1 MQIESVPQALKL
13 LKTPTPWRRDLN
25 AVLLRLE
32 ATSTPIDWPEPKT
45 ELEDYLFAVATVAF
59 VEPRR
64 SDRERAAL
72 RNALGGQRFERLMVL
87 LTFIRVAHYWT
98 VVHPDLD
105 LEDDVRPLLDQHEEL
120 TRLLLEDP
128 EAARCEMG
136 VRLFDE
142 LERLRDL
149 KERLELERA
158 KQVLEER
165 DRQRELLLRTAEAEL
180 AHVTPVSMMGELT
193 ASITHE
199 VLQPLAGVTTSAD
212 AARRWLAGDLPD
224 LDEARACLERIA
236 SDVKRAGEVITG
248 IRALVKK
255 SALTRARLDFND
267 AIQEVVAMIK
277 DEAGHHQV
285 SVRTELAAGL
295 PSVQGDRVQLQQVVL
310 NLVMNGIDAMKV
322 VTDRPREL
330 LIKSQP
336 HEPEEVLVAVQDSG
350 IGVDQQN
357 MARLFEPFYTT
368 KPEGMG
374 MGLRISRS
382 IIEAHGGR
390 LWAAPNAGP
399 GITVQFTLPISA

>member
-1 MQIESVPQALKL
+1 
-13 LKTPTPWRRDLN
+13 
-25 AVLLRLE
+25 
-32 ATSTPIDWPEPKT
+32 
-45 ELEDYLFAVATVAF
+45 
-59 VEPRR
+59 
-64 SDRERAAL
+64 
-72 RNALGGQRFERLMVL
+72 MVL
-87 LTFIRVAHYWT
+87 LTFIRMAHYWT

-128 EAARCEMG
+128 EPARCEMG

-165 DRQRELLLRTAEAEL
+165 DRQRELLLRTAEAGL
-180 AHVTPVSMMGELT
+180 AHVTRVSMMGELT
-193 ASITHE
+193 ASIAHE
-199 VLQPLAGVTTSAD
+199 VLQPLAGVTTSAG
-212 AARRWLAGDLPD
+212 AARRRLTGDLAD

-236 SDVKRAGEVITG
+236 SDVKRASEVITG

-267 AIQEVVAMIK
+267 AIQEMVAMIK

-285 SVRTELAAGL
+285 SVRTKLAAGL

-390 LWAAPNAGP
+390 LWAAPIAGP

>member
-1 MQIESVPQALKL
+1 
-13 LKTPTPWRRDLN
+13 
-25 AVLLRLE
+25 
-32 ATSTPIDWPEPKT
+32 
-45 ELEDYLFAVATVAF
+45 
-59 VEPRR
+59 
-64 SDRERAAL
+64 
-72 RNALGGQRFERLMVL
+72 MVL

-180 AHVTPVSMMGELT
+180 AHVTRVSMMGELT

-322 VTDRPREL
+322 VTDRPRE
-330 LIKSQP
+330 
-336 HEPEEVLVAVQDSG
+336 
-350 IGVDQQN
+350 
-357 MARLFEPFYTT
+357 
-368 KPEGMG
+368 
-374 MGLRISRS
+374 
-382 IIEAHGGR
+382 
-390 LWAAPNAGP
+390 
-399 GITVQFTLPISA
+399 